1 MVEVDWPD
9 VSPLDRSMIGDIEKV
24 DAGDEEVTLYLGK
37 R

>member
-9 VSPLDRSMIGDIEKV
+9 VSTLDGSMIGDIEKV

>member
-9 VSPLDRSMIGDIEKV
+9 VSTLDRSMIGDIEKV
-24 DAGDEEVTLYLGK
+24 GAGDEEVTLYLGK

>member
-9 VSPLDRSMIGDIEKV
+9 VSTLDRSMIGDIENA
-24 DAGDEEVTLYLGK
+24 DAGDEETTLYLGK

>member
-1 MVEVDWPD
+1 MVEVDWPG
-9 VSPLDRSMIGDIEKV
+9 VSTLDRCMIGDIEKV